1 MWPRE
6 SDDWRF
12 AAKRN
17 RIEDWGDMQLLRWR
31 HLMRLEENAS
41 AGRGKL
47 MRVKWK
53 RAGNMA
59 LVLTAA
65 VVVALLVGSTLG
77 AADKTKTETVQFKSG
92 DQTIGGFLAAP
103 DTPGKH
109 PAMIV
114 IQEWWGVNDWVK
126 EQTEKLGGEG
136 YVALAVDLYR
146 GKTTSD
152 PAEAHE
158 LMRGLPQ
165 DRAIQ
170 DLKAAV
176 DYLSARPDV
185 KPESIGAIGWCMG
198 GGLAVQLAVH
208 EPRLRACVVN
218 YGALPT
224 DPGDLQNIGAAIL
237 GNFGALD
244 KGITPDDVKAFEKAM
259 SKLRKVVSLKIY
271 DNAGHGFENPNN
283 TGAYRQEAAADAWG
297 RTLVFLKA
305 TVR

>member
-1 MWPRE
+1 
-6 SDDWRF
+6 
-12 AAKRN
+12 
-17 RIEDWGDMQLLRWR
+17 
-31 HLMRLEENAS
+31 MRLENPSETP
-41 AGRGKL
+41 GQGEL
-47 MRVKWK
+47 TRVRWK
-53 RAGNMA
+53 RVGRMARDWAGVAA
-59 LVLTAA
+59 L
-65 VVVALLVGSTLG
+65 ALLVGSTLG

-126 EQTEKLGGEG
+126 EQTEKLAGEG

-146 GKTTSD
+146 GKTTTD
-152 PAEAHE
+152 PGEAHE

-165 DRAIQ
+165 DRAIK
-170 DLKAAV
+170 DLKAAF
-176 DYLSARPDV
+176 DYLAARPDV
-185 KPESIGAIGWCMG
+185 KPESIGVIGWCMG
-198 GGLAVQLAVH
+198 GGLAIQLAVH
-208 EPRLRACVVN
+208 EPRIRACVVN

-224 DPGDLQNIGAAIL
+224 DPGDMQLIGAPIL
-237 GNFGALD
+237 GNFGADD
-244 KGITPDDVKAFEKAM
+244 KGITPDDVKGFEKSM

-271 DNAGHGFENPNN
+271 DHAGHGFENPNN
-283 TGAYRQEAAADAWG
+283 TAAYRPEAAADAWG